1 MENMDLFCFVC
12 LCRLH
17 HVLLIKPAISEG
29 DRKVVLLD
37 DYNMRCLS

>member
-1 MENMDLFCFVC
+1 MENMDFLV
-12 LCRLH
+12 LSH

-29 DRKVVLLD
+29 DMKVVLLD